1 MTIIICANAQQS
13 ITILQANQTVHDIS
27 MSKKEHK
34 TVCVRT
40 KCLFVKRPTT
50 IIKNHQLHRHI
61 KISQMYK
68 SLRQKRQKGQH
79 KLVSYLLKIVFRA
92 LWAPN

>member
-1 MTIIICANAQQS
+1 MFTFSKETENTVPFLMFKFHFKKQVCSLQSIMTIKICANAQQS

-40 KCLFVKRPTT
+40 KC
-50 IIKNHQLHRHI
+50 
-61 KISQMYK
+61 
-68 SLRQKRQKGQH
+68 
-79 KLVSYLLKIVFRA
+79 
-92 LWAPN
+92 